1 MALSA
6 AYQLLNSSNRPDAFF
21 CSSDVYAAA
30 VIKAAKK
37 VNLSVP
43 NDIAVIGFD
52 NTEISSM
59 CTPAI
64 TTVNQ
69 PRYQMG
75 LVGCDMLTER
85 INDKTLPVRGMYLET
100 ELIVRE
106 SSTRRSA

>member
-1 MALSA
+1 
-6 AYQLLNSSNRPDAFF
+6 
-21 CSSDVYAAA
+21 
-30 VIKAAKK
+30 
-37 VNLSVP
+37 
-43 NDIAVIGFD
+43 
-52 NTEISSM
+52 M
-59 CTPAI
+59 CTPSI